1 MGDDQGEADPKGTG
15 QDDGAAHASPPPQAT
30 ASGLSP
36 LSEGERKRLQQNF
49 QRGEQ
54 NFNRNIDYAIEMFV
68 LCVLGDPGNVIYLQA
83 LIGALKKKH
92 SGKSRGFAGVLA
104 AGGRAKVRKLTAA
117 GKYPEAI
124 KAGIDILKSN
134 PSDHNCLL
142 AMAEVAGKIGAE
154 EAQGAFLKAALDV
167 VPKDVEVNRQCAK
180 FAADHGNFDQA
191 IACWVR
197 VKDVKGVG
205 EEAEREISRL
215 QVDKTIGAGR
225 STGGRAVAKQASAPA
240 AGEAAA
246 DPIAALKKAIQ
257 DNPAQVELRLELAD
271 LLEKAQKLDEAKKAL
286 ADALAAS
293 GNDVKV
299 QEHIEDRQMRWAKQQ
314 VHVAEKRF
322 ADDASEANKKTLD
335 QLKLAAVKQEIDIY
349 AARAA
354 RYPENISWRYELAT
368 RLKTAGQF
376 ADAIRHFQQV
386 LEDPRRKGLVALELG
401 ECFQRIKQ
409 YQLAMQNYETAIEV
423 LSDREAEQRKRALY
437 RAGVLA
443 TGLEDFETAKK
454 HLSALAG
461 IDFGYRD
468 VAARLDKLASIGDT
482 P

>member
-1 MGDDQGEADPKGTG
+1 MGDDRGDADPMDAGLEA
-15 QDDGAAHASPPPQAT
+15 GAGNVAPASQPV

-36 LSEGERKRLQQNF
+36 LSEGERRRLQQNF

-54 NFNRNIDYAIEMFV
+54 NLNRNIDYAIEMFI
-68 LCVLGDPGNVIYLQA
+68 LCVLGDPGNLIYLQA
-83 LIGALKKKH
+83 LLGTLRKKH
-92 SGKSRGFAGVLA
+92 SGKSRGLAGVFA
-104 AGGRAKVRKLTAA
+104 AGGRAKVRKLSAA
-117 GKYPEAI
+117 GKNQEAI

-142 AMAEVAGKIGAE
+142 AMADVAGNLGANE
-154 EAQGAFLKAALDV
+154 VQGAYLKAALDA

-180 FAADHGNFDQA
+180 FAAEHGNFDQA

-197 VKDVKGVG
+197 VKDIKGVG

-215 QVDKTIGAGR
+215 QVEKTIGAGR
-225 STGGRAVAKQASAPA
+225 ASGMRATVKPAAAPA
-240 AGEAAA
+240 AGDAPA
-246 DPIAALKKAIQ
+246 DPIVALRKAIQ
-257 DNPAQVELRLELAD
+257 DDPTQVEPRLELAE
-271 LLEKAQKLDEAKKAL
+271 LLEKDQQLEEARKAL

-299 QEHIEDRQMRWAKQQ
+299 QEVIEDRQIRWAKQQ

-322 ADDASEANKKTLD
+322 AEDASEANKKTLE
-335 QLKLAAVKQEIDIY
+335 QLKLGALKQEIDIY
-349 AARAA
+349 AARAD
-354 RYPENISWRYELAT
+354 RYPENVSWRYELAT
-368 RLKTAGQF
+368 RLKAVGQF
-376 ADAIRHFQQV
+376 ADAIRHFQEV
-386 LEDPRRKGLVALELG
+386 LKDPRRKGLVALELG

-409 YQLAMQNYETAIEV
+409 YQLAMQNYETAVEALV
-423 LSDREAEQRKRALY
+423 DRDAEQRKRALY

-443 TGLEDFETAKK
+443 TGLEDYEAAQK

-468 VAARLDKLASIGDT
+468 VAARLDKMASIRDST
-482 P
+482 